1 MQNTNTRKYIFMGLL
16 VGLAIVFTRF
26 VQIPVSLPFGFSDRV
41 SLGFLPVAIA
51 GSLFGTFGGA
61 LVGGIEDLIRAIIFP
76 QGAFNPLFTAN
87 AALRGAVYGLTLK
100 KMNFTNV
107 LIASIIVFLL
117 NNTLI
122 ISAIISFFYGQP
134 FSAAIVSKLPVS
146 ALNCVVQVLVLS
158 LAGIPIERKLSYVR
172 K

>member
-1 MQNTNTRKYIFMGLL
+1 MQNTRKYIFMGLL

-26 VQIPVSLPFGFSDRV
+26 VQIPITLPLGFNDKV

-51 GSLFGTFGGA
+51 GSLFGAVGGG
-61 LVGGIEDLIRAIIFP
+61 LVGGIEDLIRALIFP
-76 QGAFNPLFTAN
+76 QGAFNPFFTVN
-87 AALRGAVYGLTLK
+87 AALRGVVYGAMLK
-100 KMNFTNV
+100 KMNFANV
-107 LIASIIVFLL
+107 LIASVVIFLL

-134 FSAAIVSKLPVS
+134 FYAALVSKLPVS
-146 ALNCVVQVLVLS
+146 ALNFVVQVLVLY
-158 LAGIPIERKLSYVR
+158 LAGMPIERKLSYVR